1 MPLGSGQTVFLLSGY
16 NQGDQAAAATDTK
29 LLYAIWTL
37 DKTRLV
43 WVRGKGSEAI
53 AWQGRL
59 AILAM
64 QQQGELAKKAK
75 LCYLYASCGTSPQKQ
90 QSVQLEIGLAFLVA
104 LG

>member
-37 DKTRLV
+37 DKTRLI
-43 WVRGKGSEAI
+43 WVRGKGSE
-53 AWQGRL
+53 